1 MSTPAQAQTDDLAT
15 ALRHAA
21 SLLEKDPALAE
32 QQALEILKPCPND
45 VNGLTLLG
53 TAQRL
58 QRKFDEALRT
68 LRMARKRAPDFA
80 MAHQEFGL
88 TLMAMDRAD
97 DAVKALRKAV
107 ELQPKMPIAWKALG
121 DILLAQGD
129 KKESRKAYRQHLV
142 STVKNPE
149 LVQAGDHLFAG
160 RIAKAEAL
168 CREVLKKD
176 PVDVSAIRM
185 LAAIAIKLGR
195 YGDADKLLTR
205 CLELAPDFHLARNDY
220 ANALSKQQQYE
231 PALAELETL
240 LSVEPDNPN
249 HLMLKASILVN
260 IGNFQSAIDL
270 YDRVL
275 VRYPK
280 QPRAHLSNG
289 HALKTVGR
297 QDDAINAYRKAI
309 ELEPS
314 LGEAYWSLAN
324 LKTFQ
329 FEAEEVAA
337 MREQV
342 LAKPDN
348 RQDFFHL
355 CFALGKSLEDRQQY
369 EEAFGNFKLG
379 NAVRRKTVSWD
390 AEDHHRNMQRLEEF
404 FDAGFFEERENSGCM
419 DDSPI
424 FIVGLPRSGSTLL
437 EQILASHSE
446 VEGTMELPD
455 IISIARRLGGK
466 KARADESR
474 YPQILGEQL
483 AQQLRELGEEYLE
496 RTKIQRSGAP
506 YFIDKMPNNFSHV
519 GLIHVILPN
528 AKIIDAR
535 RHPLGGCFSGF
546 KQLFARGQNFS
557 YDLAEIGRYY
567 RDYVELMDHWD
578 RVLPGC
584 VLRMQYEDVVADTE
598 NEVRRLLNYCGLEFE
613 PECLRFY
620 ETERA
625 IRTPSSE
632 QVRQPI
638 YSGATEQWRNYE
650 GHLEPLVEAL
660 GPIMDRYPVETDVDK

>member
-1 MSTPAQAQTDDLAT
+1 
-15 ALRHAA
+15 
-21 SLLEKDPALAE
+21 
-32 QQALEILKPCPND
+32 
-45 VNGLTLLG
+45 
-53 TAQRL
+53 
-58 QRKFDEALRT
+58 
-68 LRMARKRAPDFA
+68 
-80 MAHQEFGL
+80 
-88 TLMAMDRAD
+88 
-97 DAVKALRKAV
+97 
-107 ELQPKMPIAWKALG
+107 
-121 DILLAQGD
+121 
-129 KKESRKAYRQHLV
+129 
-142 STVKNPE
+142 
-149 LVQAGDHLFAG
+149 
-160 RIAKAEAL
+160 
-168 CREVLKKD
+168 
-176 PVDVSAIRM
+176 
-185 LAAIAIKLGR
+185 
-195 YGDADKLLTR
+195 
-205 CLELAPDFHLARNDY
+205 
-220 ANALSKQQQYE
+220 
-231 PALAELETL
+231 
-240 LSVEPDNPN
+240 
-249 HLMLKASILVN
+249 
-260 IGNFQSAIDL
+260 
-270 YDRVL
+270 
-275 VRYPK
+275 
-280 QPRAHLSNG
+280 
-289 HALKTVGR
+289 
-297 QDDAINAYRKAI
+297 
-309 ELEPS
+309 
-314 LGEAYWSLAN
+314 
-324 LKTFQ
+324 
-329 FEAEEVAA
+329 
-337 MREQV
+337 
-342 LAKPDN
+342 
-348 RQDFFHL
+348 
-355 CFALGKSLEDRQQY
+355 
-369 EEAFGNFKLG
+369 
-379 NAVRRKTVSWD
+379 
-390 AEDHHRNMQRLEEF
+390 
-404 FDAGFFEERENSGCM
+404 
-419 DDSPI
+419 
-424 FIVGLPRSGSTLL
+424 
-437 EQILASHSE
+437 
-446 VEGTMELPD
+446 MELPD

-660 GPIMDRYPVETDVDK
+660 GPIMDRYPVETDLDK